1 MATKRDI
8 EKLDYHCGDE
18 SNIPKCCQHFFVH
31 LWQDFVISEL
41 SNSENEV
48 RYSFRVK
55 MGRWYRKNVVNKV
68 KAGYI
73 VCPICYIRGKKIE
86 VRKCEYSSCS
96 RCPRLNAIGGR

>member
-1 MATKRDI
+1 
-8 EKLDYHCGDE
+8 
-18 SNIPKCCQHFFVH
+18 
-31 LWQDFVISEL
+31 
-41 SNSENEV
+41 
-48 RYSFRVK
+48 